1 MVEVRDM
8 ALPGDLE
15 EQGLGLDLSSLNV
28 NQKRYLTKLVELPR
42 PYTVCKLIQISHNT
56 VKGWRVKNP
65 NFAQAELMIREGVP
79 AADDQLAIAILSR
92 NRPKAAQKL
101 VDILDIDATD
111 PQTTE
116 RTIGHIIHVSE
127 AILKP
132 TGALD
137 KPQEQHPDVE
147 EHYIRKLWN
156 QRNAQ
161 STPSG

>member
-8 ALPGDLE
+8 VVPDSSGQQELV
-15 EQGLGLDLSSLNV
+15 LDLSSLSPT
-28 NQKRYLTKLVELPR
+28 QKRYLTLLVELPR
-42 PYTVCKLIQISHNT
+42 PHTVCKRMGISYGS
-56 VKGWRVKNP
+56 VKRWRYVS
-65 NFAQAELMIREGVP
+65 QAFTKVELMIREGVP

-101 VDILDIDATD
+101 IDILDLDPSD